1 MLSEVIVMAIIKTKK
16 AFTLVELLVVIA
28 IIALLMSILMPA
40 LRRAREIAKKT
51 VCRSNFRQIG
61 IVIAQYE
68 TEHEFDYRIAKKPY
82 NKTWCW
88 KNGTAD
94 YAHEFNQMKASVMAT
109 GLLKDHKMFFCPSI
123 MNLDHDKNYD
133 VNQMNGGTPPSYTI
147 KELLDA
153 HKQPAFWS
161 SYVWIYKKETTQ
173 TRPYSEGGN
182 TTVSVNNA
190 SSGAMIMDMT
200 RYCWKV
206 ITNSTVGVSAE
217 KLGIRQSYEH
227 YNILMT
233 DLSVVNP
240 SDKDEDIN
248 PWLWNSDRWAG
259 IWN

>member
-68 TEHEFDYRIAKKPY
+68 TEHEFDYRRAKAPY
-82 NKTWCW
+82 NKTWCFV
-88 KNGTAD
+88 NATAD
-94 YAHEFNQMKASVMAT
+94 YAHEYNRMKANVMAT

-123 MNLDHDKNYD
+123 MNLDHNKNYD

-161 SYVWIYKKETTQ
+161 SYVWIYKKETSA
-173 TRPYSEGGN
+173 TRPDSGIA
-182 TTVSVNNA
+182 SVNNA

-206 ITNSTVGVSAE
+206 IKNSSVGVSAE